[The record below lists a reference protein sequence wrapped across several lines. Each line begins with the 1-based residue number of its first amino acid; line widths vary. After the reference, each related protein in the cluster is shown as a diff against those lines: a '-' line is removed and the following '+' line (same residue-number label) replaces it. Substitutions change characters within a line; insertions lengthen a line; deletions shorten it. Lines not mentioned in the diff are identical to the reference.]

1 MVKDIIDAAS
11 VLVKSGRKLGSFES
25 PEKLAKDR
33 LLRQFV
39 DANPGIFEGH
49 VKRNKLLQKK
59 SNSVSKNFVHASNKK
74 PEQILLD
81 VENISSDKW
90 ILNPIDLQKFLSSG
104 MMEFKTQSL
113 MHMIKQRYQKRVSNL
128 DQSDFFEDE
137 FIVQVDQDEEALRKP
152 SNNGSV
158 PKNGGSVTGF
168 MNFQASSDPEYNR
181 N

>member
-1 MVKDIIDAAS
+1 MSLKTPEPKIGKRGSCDSGEFLHKDNFLMVKDIIDAAD
-11 VLVKSGRKLGSFES
+11 VLVKSGRRLESFES

-39 DANPGIFEGH
+39 DENPGIFEGH

-59 SNSVSKNFVHASNKK
+59 SNSVSKNFVHAVKGK

-90 ILNPIDLQKFLSSG
+90 ILSPIDLQKFLSTG
-104 MMEFKTQSL
+104 MMEFKTQEL

-137 FIVQVDQDEEALRKP
+137 FVVQVDQP
-152 SNNGSV
+152 
-158 PKNGGSVTGF
+158 P
-168 MNFQASSDPEYNR
+168 M
-181 N
+181 